1 MSAAEDTQI
10 HIDQSPNF
18 RVPDLSVLVIEAVV
32 LLVTRSVD
40 CPLIVYVKE
49 IHSSYKPPWAHSDL
63 CTLQLSP
70 LYHRD
75 EGIEEGSR
83 NKYLCMV

>member
-1 MSAAEDTQI
+1 MPHYLKIGINYSLVNLLNCACTIAY
-10 HIDQSPNF
+10 
-18 RVPDLSVLVIEAVV
+18 LSI
-32 LLVTRSVD
+32 
-40 CPLIVYVKE
+40 
-49 IHSSYKPPWAHSDL
+49 YKPPWAHSDF

-70 LYHRD
+70 LYHHD